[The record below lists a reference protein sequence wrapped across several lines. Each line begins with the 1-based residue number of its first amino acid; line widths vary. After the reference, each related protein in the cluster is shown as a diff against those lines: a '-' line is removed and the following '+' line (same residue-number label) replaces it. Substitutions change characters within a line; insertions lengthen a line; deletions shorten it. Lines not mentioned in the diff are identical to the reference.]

1 MTRGHSEQKN
11 GEDRQRSNAASS
23 AQTPNGEK
31 VDKDPKSGHDE
42 PVEQHRSSRRPKQRH
57 PHSSR

>member
-11 GEDRQRSNAASS
+11 GEDRQRSSASNNAHA
-23 AQTPNGEK
+23 PNGDK
-31 VDKDPKSGHDE
+31 VEKDPKSGQDA
-42 PVEQHRSSRRPKQRH
+42 PIEQHRSSRRPKQRH